1 MTKTV
6 IGTYTTM
13 ETALAVVNDL
23 VNAGFQRNTISV
35 IANDPDQKYAGYVD
49 HDTSADGA
57 AAGAGIGAVVGG
69 LGGLLLGLGALAIP
83 GIGPVI
89 AAGPIAAGL
98 AGAGVGAVA
107 GGIIGA
113 LVDMGVP
120 KESAEAYAE
129 SVRRGDVLVAA
140 QVPDNQADRA
150 TRIMKRQGLVD
161 IERQAQDW
169 RSSGWKGFDAT
180 ANTAP
185 INTTTRTNT
194 KTKTTVANA
203 SPEGDTF
210 QVVEENLQVGKR
222 AVETGGVRVKSNIN
236 EVPVEEEVTLRQEHV
251 EVERR
256 PVDRPATAADLN
268 TFKEGTIEV
277 RETQEQ
283 PVVSKEARVVEEV
296 RVRKNV
302 EEHTEK
308 VHDTVRRTDVEVE
321 PIAGKTSATSTA
333 TMPAS
338 TTIRPYE
345 TYDPD
350 FRSNYQSTYSGLG
363 SYDRFQPA
371 YRYGYTLATDK
382 RYQGRSWGDLNLR
395 RARPGILSIKTLGK
409 TSRMRSSIPGI
420 RCAVEPNQLF
430 PASS

>member
-6 IGTYTTM
+6 IGTYSTM

-35 IANDPDQKYAGYVD
+35 IANDPDQKYAGYID
-49 HDTSADGA
+49 HDASADGA

-89 AAGPIAAGL
+89 AAGPLAATL
-98 AGAGVGAVA
+98 AGAGVGAVT

-113 LVDMGVP
+113 LVNMGVP

-140 QVPDNQADRA
+140 QVPDNQADQA

-169 RSSGWKGFDAT
+169 RSSGWKGFDAN
-180 ANTAP
+180 AAP
-185 INTTTRTNT
+185 YSTTTRTNT
-194 KTKTTVANA
+194 KTKTTAA
-203 SPEGDTF
+203 TGAPEGDTF

-222 AVETGGVRVKSNIN
+222 AVETGGVRVKSSVT
-236 EVPVEEEVTLRQEHV
+236 EVPVEEEVRLRQEHV

-268 TFKEGTIEV
+268 TFKEGTMEV

-308 VHDTVRRTDVEVE
+308 VRDTVRRTDVEVE
-321 PIAGKTSATSTA
+321 PIAGKTSTA
-333 TMPAS
+333 TTATRS
-338 TTIRPYE
+338 AATAINPYE
-345 TYDPD
+345 TYEPD

-382 RYQGRSWGDLNLR
+382 RYQGRSWGELEPEARKAWNSQHQNSWEDFKDAIQYSWDKVR
-395 RARPGILSIKTLGK
+395 GRA
-409 TSRMRSSIPGI
+409 
-420 RCAVEPNQLF
+420 
-430 PASS
+430 